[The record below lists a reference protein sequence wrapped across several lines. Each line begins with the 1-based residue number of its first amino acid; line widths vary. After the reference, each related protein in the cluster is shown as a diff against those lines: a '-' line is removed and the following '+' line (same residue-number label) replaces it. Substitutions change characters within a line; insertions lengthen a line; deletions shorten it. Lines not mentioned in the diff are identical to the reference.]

1 MLKGYDKSIKAEGQV
16 YYSPSL
22 GKITTNLNYSD
33 IFSELIQA
41 AGMGCE
47 YYASDLFYDLVAIR
61 DAVENLES
69 RVFFIGIRSSGV
81 DGNNFIKSRLKDN
94 PYTYEYIKLYRLE
107 LITTDNR
114 QTLEIK
120 RADRYDVRNELC
132 KEENV

>member
-22 GKITTNLNYSD
+22 GKKTTNLNFSD

-47 YYASDLFYDLVAIR
+47 YYASDLFYDLLEIR
-61 DAVENLES
+61 NAMENFES

-107 LITTDNR
+107 LITTDDR

-120 RADRYDVRNELC
+120 RVGNYDVRKELC
-132 KEENV
+132 EEEK